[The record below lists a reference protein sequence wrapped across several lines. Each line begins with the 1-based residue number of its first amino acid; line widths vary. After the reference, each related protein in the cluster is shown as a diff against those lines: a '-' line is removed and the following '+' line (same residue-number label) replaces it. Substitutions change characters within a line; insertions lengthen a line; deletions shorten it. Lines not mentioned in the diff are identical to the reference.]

1 MVELWNWYIFSRVSG
16 QWHFQLLLI
25 MEMQQNKQI
34 EREDKLIQLC
44 MRKQIAM
51 AEGNPVKKGLIH
63 TYSRLP
69 HALADKDGLPV
80 KGKKS
85 STITFLTT
93 QY

>member
-1 MVELWNWYIFSRVSG
+1 
-16 QWHFQLLLI
+16 
-25 MEMQQNKQI
+25 
-34 EREDKLIQLC
+34 

-80 KGKKS
+80 KEKRVAQS
-85 STITFLTT
+85 HF
-93 QY
+93 